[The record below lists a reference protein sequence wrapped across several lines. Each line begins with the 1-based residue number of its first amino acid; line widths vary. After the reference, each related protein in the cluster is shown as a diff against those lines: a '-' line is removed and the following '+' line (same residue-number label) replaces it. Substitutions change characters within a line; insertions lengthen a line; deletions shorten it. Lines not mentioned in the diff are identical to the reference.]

1 MERKIGMFYSWN
13 LRGWGFI
20 MLSPNERYFAHISE
34 VHLDHIPA
42 VGEHVSFVVT
52 PPRKEGQLP
61 VANDVRPIESAEA
74 AGLAV
79 LAGGRS

>member
-13 LRGWGFI
+13 LKGWGFI

-42 VGEHVSFVVT
+42 VGERVSFVVT
-52 PPRKEGQLP
+52 PPRNEGQLP
-61 VANDVRPIESAEA
+61 VAVDVQPETVSTD
-74 AGLAV
+74 AGLGV
-79 LAGGRS
+79 LRGSRS